1 MEILMFCP
9 LVIKLQSWCST
20 FGLLENTLA
29 QQSLLCIIWHVPGI
43 VHGTCHAHGTIHG
56 TCHACGNIHRT
67 CHARGNIHGTCHA
80 LGSNCHG
87 TLSGHARLQL
97 DGRKDFSF
105 ISKAGY
111 MQVRSL
117 LPVSLVLLSHML
129 KLTMNSPCSPPPQS
143 RHYKHEPPFPPCA
156 SLLKKM
162 RPQRLLTRP
171 PEKLQEN
178 GLLDS
183 ITNSSTQDKLMF
195 KRQKASQSGS
205 RHQKLSRTAET
216 LMMMLAQIANVHSVL
231 EKP

>member
-9 LVIKLQSWCST
+9 LVIKLQSRCST

-129 KLTMNSPCSPPPQS
+129 KLTMNSPC
-143 RHYKHEPPFPPCA
+143 
-156 SLLKKM
+156 
-162 RPQRLLTRP
+162 RP
-171 PEKLQEN
+171 PTKA
-178 GLLDS
+178 G
-183 ITNSSTQDKLMF
+183 ITST
-195 KRQKASQSGS
+195 S
-205 RHQKLSRTAET
+205 H
-216 LMMMLAQIANVHSVL
+216 HSHLVL
-231 EKP
+231 HF